1 MSGEV
6 RIIGLG
12 GIPEVRKGD
21 DLPALIVEAARASGA
36 SIEARDVLVVTQ
48 KIVSKAEGRIVDLAS
63 VTPSPFAQRYAA
75 AWDKDARQI
84 EVVLGE
90 TKRIVRME
98 HGVLICETRH
108 GFVCANAG
116 VDASNVEKS
125 GTVCLLPVDPD
136 ASAARIRDRVRQ
148 ALGVEVAVIVSDTFG
163 RPWREGHVNFAIG
176 VAGIAPLIDYAGRRD
191 PAGYELKVTQMAV
204 ADELA
209 AAAELVHGKLARVP
223 VAIIRG
229 ADYTSD
235 EAAATSQLIRPAERD
250 MFR

>member
-1 MSGEV
+1 MSSDV
-6 RIIGLG
+6 RIIGIEG
-12 GIPEVRKGD
+12 MPEVRAGD
-21 DLPALIVEAARASGA
+21 DVASLIAQAARAGGVG
-36 SIEARDVLVVTQ
+36 IEPRDVLVVTQ

-63 VTPSPFAQRYAA
+63 VTPSPFAERYAA
-75 AWDKDARQI
+75 AWEKDARQI
-84 EVVLGE
+84 EVVLSE

-116 VDASNVEKS
+116 VDASNVEKN

-136 ASAARIRDRVRQ
+136 ASARAIRDGVRA
-148 ALGVEVAVIVSDTFG
+148 ALGVDVAAIISDTFG

-176 VAGIAPLIDYAGRRD
+176 IAGIRPLIDYAGQRD
-191 PAGYELKVTQMAV
+191 PAGYELRVTQMAV
-204 ADELA
+204 VDELA

-223 VAIIRG
+223 VAVVRG
-229 ADYTSD
+229 VEY
-235 EAAATSQLIRPAERD
+235 EAGDAATSELIRPADRD

>member
-1 MSGEV
+1 MSQDV
-6 RIIGLG
+6 RIIGLAG
-12 GIPEVRKGD
+12 MPEVRAGD
-21 DLPALIVEAARASGA
+21 DLAALIIDAGHAAGG
-36 SIEARDVLVVTQ
+36 IEGGDVLVVTQ
-48 KIVSKAEGRIVDLAS
+48 KIVSKAEGRVVELAS
-63 VTPSPFAQRYAA
+63 VTPSPFAVEYAA
-75 AWDKDARQI
+75 RFEKDARQI

-98 HGVLICETRH
+98 RGVLICETQH

-116 VDASNVEKS
+116 VDASNVENT

-136 ASAARIRDRVRQ
+136 ASARRLRERVREV
-148 ALGVEVAVIVSDTFG
+148 LGIDVAVIVSDTFG

-176 VAGIAPLIDYAGRRD
+176 IAGIAPLIDYAGQRD

-229 ADYTSD
+229 AEYAASADASTS
-235 EAAATSQLIRPAERD
+235 SLIRPAERD

>member
-1 MSGEV
+1 MTAEV
-6 RIIGLG
+6 RIIGLE
-12 GIPEVRKGD
+12 GIPEVHAGD
-21 DLPALIVEAARASGA
+21 DLPAQIVDAARSHAVA
-36 SIEARDVLVVTQ
+36 IEAGDVLVVTQ
-48 KIVSKAEGRIVDLAS
+48 KIVSKAEGRVVELAS
-63 VTPSPFAQRYAA
+63 VTPSPFAVEYAA
-75 AWDKDARQI
+75 RFEKDARQI

-90 TKRIVRME
+90 TRRVVRME
-98 HGVLICETRH
+98 RGVLICETHH

-116 VDASNVEKS
+116 VDASNVEKT

-136 ASAARIRDRVRQ
+136 SSARGLRERLRA
-148 ALGVEVAVIVSDTFG
+148 ALGIEVAVIVSDTFG

-176 VAGIAPLIDYAGRRD
+176 VAGIEPLIDYAGQRD

-229 ADYTSD
+229 AEYAVSGEAVTS
-235 EAAATSQLIRPAERD
+235 SLIRPPERD
-250 MFR
+250 LFR